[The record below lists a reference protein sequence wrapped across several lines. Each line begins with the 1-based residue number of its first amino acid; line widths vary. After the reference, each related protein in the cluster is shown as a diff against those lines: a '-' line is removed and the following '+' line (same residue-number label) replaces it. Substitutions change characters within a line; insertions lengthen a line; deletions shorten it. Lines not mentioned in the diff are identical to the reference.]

1 MATLEEL
8 EARLDA
14 LAEEV
19 DNIRQCSCDPS
30 KYASSVSLA
39 KAVNRIEDIES
50 ALSKI
55 KSCTCDPSKYASA
68 EDFAKVQDSM
78 QALEDVVGSL
88 VNAPEYK
95 LPMTAAEL
103 VEKLGKIE

>member
-8 EARLDA
+8 EARVQA
-14 LAEEV
+14 LETKTAEHEEWFNDDYHSITSINQTLSTLQTKV
-19 DNIRQCSCDPS
+19 D
-30 KYASSVSLA
+30 
-39 KAVNRIEDIES
+39 
-50 ALSKI
+50 KI

-68 EDFAKVQDSM
+68 EDFAVM
-78 QALEDVVGSL
+78 QKNMQVLEDAVGGL

-103 VEKLGKIE
+103 VAKLNSI

>member
-8 EARLDA
+8 EARLGA
-14 LAEEV
+14 LETV
-19 DNIRQCSCDPS
+19 VGNIR
-30 KYASSVSLA
+30 
-39 KAVNRIEDIES
+39 
-50 ALSKI
+50 
-55 KSCTCDPSKYASA
+55 SCTCDPTKYASA
-68 EDFAKVQDSM
+68 DDYASM
-78 QALEDVVGSL
+78 KKKMQVLEDAVGGL